1 MQGVGVW
8 DWIVVLAV
16 VVVMGDEGE
25 GVKNGDAMAEE
36 EGPMVGP
43 VVPAKQRHKRP
54 LEFERAF
61 LDALPSAQMYV
72 EHAIPAV
79 AFTE

>member
-1 MQGVGVW
+1 MILGES
-8 DWIVVLAV
+8 WIVGCWIGVLLLV
-16 VVVMGDEGE
+16 VAMGDEVE
-25 GVKNGDAMAEE
+25 EVKNGDTMVED

-61 LDALPSAQMYV
+61 LDALPSAQM
-72 EHAIPAV
+72 
-79 AFTE
+79 